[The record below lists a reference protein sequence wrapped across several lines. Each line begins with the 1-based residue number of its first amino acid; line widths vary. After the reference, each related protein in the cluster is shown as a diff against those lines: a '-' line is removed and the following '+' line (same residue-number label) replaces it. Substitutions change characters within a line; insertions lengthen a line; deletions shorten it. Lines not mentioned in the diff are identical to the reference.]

1 MIDELLDLIGHE
13 RLESTAREFHL
24 PQKGTYII
32 VNEDGS
38 YRAMSQ
44 KKAWFNTRIR
54 GMDFYS
60 RIVTMN
66 KPIKSKS
73 IFTNNYLSFATKK
86 RVDDKDIDNYFD
98 ILKVPI
104 DRKWIPEWIKE
115 NLGHICK
122 ENPGLVR
129 IFFPGTREE
138 YRELGL
144 KNWREKSI
152 SFTPFSKE
160 LGVPICF
167 TYNPKKAYAKTRRN
181 IYLVDRDKGLE
192 IKLLYDFLTSIG
204 RRGNTLIYF
213 YPNGFYATNT
223 QNPPRFTID
232 DCTFMHIGFNQHGQ
246 LIIKEY
252 EYLGFYNP
260 FFDKHKKV
268 IRIGDIE
275 NTNI

>member
-1 MIDELLDLIGHE
+1 MFEELLDFIGHE
-13 RLESTAREFHL
+13 RLESTAREFHW
-24 PQKGTYII
+24 PQKATYVI

-38 YRAMSQ
+38 YRTMDC

-73 IFTNNYLSFATKK
+73 IYTNNYLSFASKK
-86 RVDDKDIDNYFD
+86 RVDDKDIDNYFN
-98 ILKVPI
+98 ILNIPA
-104 DRKWIPEWIKE
+104 DREWIPKWIKE
-115 NLGHICK
+115 NLEHICQ

-144 KNWREKSI
+144 KNWWEKSI

-167 TYNPKKAYAKTRRN
+167 TYNPKKAAAKTWRN
-181 IYLVDRDKGLE
+181 IYLVDRKKCLE
-192 IKLLYDFLTSIG
+192 IKLLYDFFTSIG

-213 YPNGFYATNT
+213 YPNGFYACDSKT
-223 QNPPRFTID
+223 PPCFTID
-232 DCTFMHIGFNQHGQ
+232 DCIFMRIGFDQRGQ

-252 EYLGFYNP
+252 EYLGYYNP

-268 IRIGDIE
+268 IRIGNITDIV
-275 NTNI
+275 